1 MLDALKA
8 NTAGEWSEGPNG
20 IICNRHE
27 QDGGIIDRA
36 IISNEWFIVFNRDG
50 LDTLHGFPTRDS
62 AISRFLNEIGI
73 NISVASL

>member
-1 MLDALKA
+1 MLDTLKA

-36 IISNEWFIVFNRDG
+36 ILSKEWFIVFNRDG
-50 LDTLHGFPTRDS
+50 LDSLHGFPTRDS
-62 AISRFLNEIGI
+62 AITSFLNEIGKKI
-73 NISVASL
+73 PVDSA